1 MKLDPYLTP
10 LTKINL
16 KQIKDLNRNE
26 TVKLQENKW
35 SFCDVM
41 KVLAKAMVRIILQY
55 ISCIKLYILNLYNVT
70 YVSYICFSK
79 ARNGKGEITKGK
91 NFGTRYVEVL
101 MPVNCI
107 CYCCLIAKSCWTL
120 SLLCPQDFPG
130 KHTGVGCHFLLQ
142 GIFPTQR
149 LNPCLLNQQAS
160 DSLPLRHQGSPTNC
174 ILHG

>member
-1 MKLDPYLTP
+1 MRCRRMKVDPFLTP
-10 LTKINL
+10 LTTINL
-16 KQIKDLNRNE
+16 KQIKDLNINE

-91 NFGTRYVEVL
+91 NFGTRYVKVL

-107 CYCCLIAKSCWTL
+107 SYCCLIAKSCQTL
-120 SLLCPQDFPG
+120 RLLCP
-130 KHTGVGCHFLLQ
+130 
-142 GIFPTQR
+142 
-149 LNPCLLNQQAS
+149 
-160 DSLPLRHQGSPTNC
+160 
-174 ILHG
+174 

>member
-55 ISCIKLYILNLYNVT
+55 ISCIKLYILNMCSLVDLNYASV
-70 YVSYICFSK
+70 VS
-79 ARNGKGEITKGK
+79 
-91 NFGTRYVEVL
+91 
-101 MPVNCI
+101 
-107 CYCCLIAKSCWTL
+107 
-120 SLLCPQDFPG
+120 
-130 KHTGVGCHFLLQ
+130 
-142 GIFPTQR
+142 
-149 LNPCLLNQQAS
+149 
-160 DSLPLRHQGSPTNC
+160 
-174 ILHG
+174 